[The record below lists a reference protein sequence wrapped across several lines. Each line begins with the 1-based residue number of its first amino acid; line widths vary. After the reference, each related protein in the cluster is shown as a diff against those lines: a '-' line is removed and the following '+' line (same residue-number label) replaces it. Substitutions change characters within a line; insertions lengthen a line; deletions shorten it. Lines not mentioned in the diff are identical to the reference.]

1 MVRTGLR
8 AALFSIGFRSVADT
22 ASFVALHD
30 AIANDEVDLLVTS
43 SELEGNDAGFLIQEM
58 RNQRLGSNPFLM
70 TIGLLAN
77 AEPDYVKRVIDSGV
91 DDLLLTPVVP
101 DQLILRI
108 EKLSRNRKPFVI
120 THDYTGPDRRAKTR
134 AFDTH
139 SAPIMEVPNPLRD
152 KVEGRSH
159 AAISTRIRDASTT
172 MNRIK
177 IERHAVQIDWLVG
190 HINASI
196 RDGMGDGLSLIPHTH
211 RLIMVAEDMILRMK
225 GTAADGFIGPVT
237 ELLEVAHRL
246 DRDPSNIAFADI
258 ERAHTLSRTIGRALG
273 NPQPAVAVK
282 IKQVS

>member
-273 NPQPAVAVK
+273 NPQAAVAVK
-282 IKQVS
+282 IKQTA